1 MKFYIEVED
10 LAANALMAMLAQ
22 NSEERFIPYVKMQEY
37 GMQVLHYL
45 KEGGDKGVFIF
56 SRNNV
61 YAMLNDYSD
70 FFEEQER
77 NGEEGLFLRKNKNLD
92 DLIQAFV
99 GRLPFKLFMA
109 FYKANDA
116 MFKVAS

>member
-22 NSEERFIPYVKMQEY
+22 NAAERFIPYVKMKEY

-45 KEGGDKGVFIF
+45 REDGDKGVFIF

-61 YAMLNDYSD
+61 YALLNDYSD
-70 FFEEQER
+70 FFEEKEQ
-77 NGEEGLFLRKNKNLD
+77 NGEEGIYLLDNKKLE
-92 DLIQAFV
+92 DLIQTFV
-99 GRLPFKLFMA
+99 GRLPLKLFMA
-109 FYKANDA
+109 FRKANA
-116 MFKVAS
+116 MFKTAG

>member
-22 NSEERFIPYVKMQEY
+22 KSEERFIPYVKMKEY

-45 KEGGDKGVFIF
+45 REDGDKGVFIF

-61 YAMLNDYSD
+61 YALLNDYSD
-70 FFEEQER
+70 FFEERIQD
-77 NGEEGLFLRKNKNLD
+77 GEEGIYLLENKNLD
-92 DLIQAFV
+92 DLIQTFV

-109 FYKANDA
+109 FHKANA
-116 MFKVAS
+116 MFKMAG